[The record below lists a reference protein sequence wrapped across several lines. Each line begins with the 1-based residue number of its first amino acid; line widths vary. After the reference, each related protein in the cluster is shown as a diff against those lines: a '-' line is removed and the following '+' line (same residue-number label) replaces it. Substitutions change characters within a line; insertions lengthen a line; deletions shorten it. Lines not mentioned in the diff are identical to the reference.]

1 MNKNDIFSTRD
12 LYLAATL
19 TTLNFVLK
27 TIDYQVEGERQR
39 PIGYFG
45 FDNTDKLQEF
55 LQDYRQKKIS
65 VIPQDFVTSMRSLQ
79 SEVNNVYKNPHSSFR
94 NNKK

>member
-1 MNKNDIFSTRD
+1 MKDQIYSTRD

-19 TTLNFVLK
+19 ITLNFPMK
-27 TIDYQVEGERQR
+27 TIDYQVEGERQK

-45 FDNTDKLQEF
+45 FEENEKLSKF
-55 LQDYRQKKIS
+55 LDDYRQKKIF
-65 VIPQDFVTSMRSLQ
+65 VIPQEFVTSMRSLQ

-94 NNKK
+94 NNQR